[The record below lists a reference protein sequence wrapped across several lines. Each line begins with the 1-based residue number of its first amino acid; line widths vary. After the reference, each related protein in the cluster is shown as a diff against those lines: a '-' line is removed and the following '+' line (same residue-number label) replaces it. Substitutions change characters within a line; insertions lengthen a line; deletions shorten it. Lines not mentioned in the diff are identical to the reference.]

1 MSDQTDKLKN
11 MWQDARSN
19 DQGKPEGT
27 DHIITIAKQQLRRS
41 IHLQFR
47 TILILMIT
55 LVGIAAFF
63 IYVAKF
69 KQSISHIGTGL
80 MLGGLALRILIEF
93 ISIYLSKNINL
104 SETAL
109 KSNDASLAY
118 FQFRK
123 KINGPVTIAIVLIYT
138 IGFYMLSPEFSLYFS
153 NKVMIMMDLSYILI
167 AIIFTWF
174 IRMTIKKEANISNEI
189 LRIQSDINGG

>member
-27 DHIITIAKQQLRRS
+27 DHIITIAKQQLRRN

-55 LVGIAAFF
+55 LVGIVAFF